1 MNHWS
6 KNVALH
12 ITYNLKQP
20 ANKNTQFISTL
31 LVESV
36 KNAKNLY
43 LYTNEVISKLAIK
56 TWIFSGCCA
65 VCPQKNVEKSTADG

>member
-1 MNHWS
+1 MCKSLESPLISACFASKEPDFLVILVVLSNSSMNYWS

-36 KNAKNLY
+36 KNAKN
-43 LYTNEVISKLAIK
+43 
-56 TWIFSGCCA
+56 
-65 VCPQKNVEKSTADG
+65 